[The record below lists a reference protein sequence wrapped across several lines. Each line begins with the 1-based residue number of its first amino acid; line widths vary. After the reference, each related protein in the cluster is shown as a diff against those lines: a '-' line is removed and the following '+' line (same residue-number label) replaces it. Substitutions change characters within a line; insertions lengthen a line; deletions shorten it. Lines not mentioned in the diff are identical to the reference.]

1 MKRKY
6 RIVTNGEWY
15 EIEYK
20 YKLWPLWFRHKPN
33 LWNYMD
39 SADGYQPVD
48 YDLYMFNS
56 VEDAVKAIEEL
67 EKEEDSEV
75 WETVITEPHLTDDG
89 KITAPLVEG
98 MTKSQIKQHP
108 KVPHR
113 KLIGQKPP
121 APQPK
126 N

>member
-1 MKRKY
+1 MKRNGIYAALVQWLRRRTHNPEKFGSIPTCGTYNKSGKVMKRKY
-6 RIVTNGEWY
+6 RIVTNSEWY

-39 SADGYQPVD
+39 SADG
-48 YDLYMFNS
+48 
-56 VEDAVKAIEEL
+56 
-67 EKEEDSEV
+67 
-75 WETVITEPHLTDDG
+75 

-113 KLIGQKPP
+113 KLLGQKPP